1 MSVKQLSRA
10 DFESL
15 QSSLSELEARNQ
27 EIVGKMSEMTT
38 RDLAAS
44 TSDAFFQL
52 KREQGDVLQRIDHIH
67 EKLNNAVVSVGEDD
81 FSQVDVGNRVT
92 AYSEQTKSV
101 MTFDIVG
108 TVETNSTANRV
119 TADSLLG
126 QALLGQ
132 KRGNNIE
139 VDTPD
144 GTSEYRIVD
153 ILPVPETI
161 A

>member
-1 MSVKQLSRA
+1 MSDKQLSRA

-15 QSSLSELEARNQ
+15 QHSLAELEARNQ
-27 EIVGKMSEMTT
+27 EIVEKMSEMTT

-52 KREQGDVLQRIDHIH
+52 KREQGDVLQRIDYLHD
-67 EKLNNAVVSVGEDD
+67 KFNNAVVSVGEDD

-101 MTFDIVG
+101 MIFDLVG

-119 TADSLLG
+119 TADSPLG
-126 QALLGQ
+126 QALLGRE
-132 KRGNNIE
+132 RGDNIK
-139 VDTPD
+139 VDTPE

-161 A
+161 S